1 MLDILEFSSKGSLGK
16 TVSGN
21 MDISCH
27 DLRLHILE
35 SLKLDLI
42 FLLSERNNVFLI
54 RIGGLRDLV
63 FFVCVEVVVVVLR
76 D

>member
-1 MLDILEFSSKGSLGK
+1 MLDILEFSSKGSLCK
-16 TVSGN
+16 TVSWN